1 MSSSMK
7 GMGMREVR
15 VVDVGLEGSELDTSE
30 QWSESEETRPSAL
43 GEDYALETPPTRIIL
58 VNIFAVATRNR
69 IEIERTIFT
78 SSLHY
83 SVPNLPGCKVHSAA
97 KCQLIPWTPSQHF
110 LVHHHHKSRI
120 TAHSPLLSN
129 PAIVV
134 KKSE

>member
-30 QWSESEETRPSAL
+30 QWSESETRPSAL

-78 SSLHY
+78 SSLQ
-83 SVPNLPGCKVHSAA
+83 C
-97 KCQLIPWTPSQHF
+97 T
-110 LVHHHHKSRI
+110 
-120 TAHSPLLSN
+120 
-129 PAIVV
+129 
-134 KKSE
+134 